1 MYRTVLCLSAM
12 LLILAGCAEARRA
25 VGLEKTPP
33 DEFAIISRAP
43 LSMPPDYALRPP
55 QPGAPRPQDLT
66 ARQQARQTV
75 FRAGGEQQA
84 SLATPKGGR
93 SDAEMAFL
101 GHAQAGQADPNIRA
115 IVNEENSRLVEA
127 ETSFVDRLLFWRT
140 PQPPGTVVD
149 AQKEQQRLRENI
161 ALGKP
166 PNEGEVPTIQR
177 KKRALLEGIF

>member
-1 MYRTVLCLSAM
+1 MYRTFLCLSAA
-12 LLILAGCAEARRA
+12 LLFLAGCAETRRA
-25 VGLEKTPP
+25 IGLEKTPP
-33 DEFAIISRAP
+33 DEFSILSRAP

-66 ARQQARQTV
+66 ARQQARQTI

-84 SLATPKGGR
+84 SLTIPKGGR

-101 GHAQAGQADPNIRA
+101 GHAKAGQADPNIRA
-115 IVNEENSRLVEA
+115 LVNEENSRLVEA
-127 ETSFVDRLLFWRT
+127 ENSFVDRLLFWRKAE
-140 PQPPGTVVD
+140 PPGTVVD
-149 AQKEQQRLRENI
+149 AQKEQQRLRENV
-161 ALGKP
+161 ALGKS

>member
-1 MYRTVLCLSAM
+1 MYRTVLCVFAALVF
-12 LLILAGCAEARRA
+12 LAGCSDTRRA
-25 VGLEKTPP
+25 IGLEKTPP
-33 DEFAIISRAP
+33 DEFSIVSRAP

-66 ARQQARQTV
+66 ARQQARQTI
-75 FRAGGEQQA
+75 FRAGSEQQA
-84 SLATPKGGR
+84 SLTMPRGGR

-101 GHAQAGQADPNIRA
+101 GHAQVSQADPNIRA
-115 IVNEENSRLVEA
+115 LVNEENSRLVEA
-127 ETSFVDRLLFWRT
+127 ENSFVDRLLFWRT

-149 AQKEQQRLRENI
+149 AQKEQQRLRENV

-166 PNEGEVPTIQR
+166 ANEGEVPTIQR